1 MMRKKQSAVCA
12 ALVLTIA
19 VAAVGG
25 CAQAG
30 GAGRTAG
37 SGGALLSDGLV
48 FVEGGTFRN
57 AHSNFRGGDIVVRDF
72 YIGKYEVT
80 QREWTAV
87 MGSNPSR
94 FKGDNLP
101 VDSVSWYEA
110 IEYCNRRSLMEGLEP
125 YYNIDKS
132 RQDPDNQSEIDP
144 LKWIVTINEGANG
157 YRLPT
162 ELEWEYAASGGK
174 RSKGYKYSGGNKPDD
189 VSWNWRNAGENYL
202 SGGWSW
208 HAIENN
214 KTRTRPVGSKKA
226 NELGLHDM
234 SGNVREWCW
243 DWYEDEII
251 GAGQFRVVRG
261 GGWIGD
267 VHTLEIRFRG
277 MFEASGVGPDQ
288 GFRVARNAEPEETV

>member
-1 MMRKKQSAVCA
+1 MRKKMTFVCA
-12 ALVLTIA
+12 ALVLMA
-19 VAAVGG
+19 AAAVGG
-25 CAQAG
+25 CAGGQAI
-30 GAGRTAG
+30 GAEKNAR
-37 SGGALLSDGLV
+37 SGGVLLSDEMV
-48 FVEGGTFRN
+48 WVKGGTFKN
-57 AHSNFRGGDIVVRDF
+57 AKSNYHGTDIVVRDF

-87 MGSNPSR
+87 MGSNPSQ

-132 RQDPDNQSEIDP
+132 RQDPDNKSEVDP
-144 LKWIVTINEGANG
+144 VKWIVTINEGANG

-162 ELEWEYAASGGK
+162 ELEWEYAASGGQK
-174 RSKGYKYSGGNKPDD
+174 SKGYKYSGGNKPDA
-189 VSWNWRNAGENYL
+189 VSWNWRNSGEAYL

-214 KTRTRPVGSKKA
+214 KTRTHPVGGKKA

-243 DWYEDEII
+243 DWYEDPAIET
-251 GAGQFRVVRG
+251 GMFRVVRG

-267 VHTLEIRFRG
+267 VHTVEITFRG
-277 MFEASGVGPDQ
+277 KFEASGIGPDQ
-288 GFRVARNAEPEETV
+288 GFRVARNA